1 VISGHFPC
9 GDGHGL
15 ATLVAQDAI
24 PPERYEQSKL
34 QIMNGVERA
43 LTGKVSKTSS
53 F

>member
-1 VISGHFPC
+1 MLAWSAV
-9 GDGHGL
+9 HGL

-43 LTGKVSKTSS
+43 LTGKVSK
-53 F
+53 